1 MPTATVS
8 NVELAPTIPG
18 NSGPS
23 VPVGSSGRAM
33 VDGDPWTVLESAEQI
48 AAALA
53 AVRLAP
59 SGRGRV
65 LSALHLAGY
74 WPTAAALT
82 TYLEE
87 SR

>member
-1 MPTATVS
+1 MPTVTVS

-33 VDGDPWTVLESAEQI
+33 VDGDPWTVLESADQI

-53 AVRLAP
+53 RTGQSP
-59 SGRGRV
+59 SGRGQV

-74 WPTAAALT
+74 WPTAQALR
-82 TYLEE
+82 TYLRE
-87 SR
+87 S